1 MEREKQK
8 AKERRKKE
16 KPLQTCSSVNHEFHL
31 RIAASARS
39 PHKEPSVPPNTGNF
53 SEEWARG
60 LCSSPL
66 DSRLYINSWGDRCS
80 SEHCLLFV
88 CFFPPPLSL
97 SCLCCGERGRQKH
110 YSCPCWVS
118 RAVLSPCVSWSL
130 ARPSTRP
137 LYFLVVSLN
146 RPFYQQALC
155 PPKTL
160 LSIGCSISWGI
171 IPIR

>member
-1 MEREKQK
+1 MNFISGSQ
-8 AKERRKKE
+8 
-16 KPLQTCSSVNHEFHL
+16 PLPGHLTRSRLSPRTQAISVRNGH
-31 RIAASARS
+31 
-39 PHKEPSVPPNTGNF
+39 G
-53 SEEWARG
+53 G

-88 CFFPPPLSL
+88 CFFFPPLSL